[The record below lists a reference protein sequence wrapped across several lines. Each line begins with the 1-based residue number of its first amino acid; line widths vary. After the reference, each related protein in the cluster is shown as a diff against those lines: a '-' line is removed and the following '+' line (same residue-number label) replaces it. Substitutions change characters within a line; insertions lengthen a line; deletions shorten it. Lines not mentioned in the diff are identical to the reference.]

1 MKINARKNKPL
12 KDMCYIF
19 LLKLNGINLI
29 SFKLQRQQ
37 CSTAG
42 NDFLFKEIPV
52 EGFYIYEH
60 NDSGMYL
67 TCSCGDR
74 KARLTLIRSSNR
86 HKDRKIR
93 FARSTRI

>member
-1 MKINARKNKPL
+1 MQEKKLL

-19 LLKLNGINLI
+19 ILLKLNGINLV

-42 NDFLFKEIPV
+42 NDFLFKESHV
-52 EGFYIYEH
+52 EEFFTYEH
-60 NDSGMYL
+60 NNSGMYL
-67 TCSCGDR
+67 TCSCDR

-86 HKDRKIR
+86 REDRKIR
-93 FARSTRI
+93 FVKSI

>member
-1 MKINARKNKPL
+1 MQCKKKQTFEG
-12 KDMCYIF
+12 YV
-19 LLKLNGINLI
+19 LNFFTQINLV

-42 NDFLFKEIPV
+42 YDFLFKEIPV
-52 EGFYIYEH
+52 QEFYTYEH

-67 TCSCGDR
+67 TCSCDR

-93 FARSTRI
+93 FVRSTRI